1 VAQKFTTPITIRDLS
16 SASSDS
22 IAVSLSGDTNDRF
35 KIEAG
40 GRIVWGTGS
49 SAGDVNLY
57 RDASNAL
64 KTDDTFEAAAGVIT
78 LTTAGTPTA
87 TIADGALA
95 VDTTNDILYFRSG
108 SSWVQ
113 VSGTGTDHGTL
124 AGLGDDD
131 HTIYLLAD
139 GTRTAT
145 ELTISGDL
153 TVDTDT
159 LYVDSANNRVGIG
172 TTTPTVALDVTGNA
186 FISQDAE
193 VDGILTANHIH
204 GNIAGSVYIHVKN
217 TSGST
222 IAAGT
227 PVYATGSVGASGATE
242 VSPSD
247 ASTSSTMP
255 ALGITQVALANNA
268 EGHATVLGVVGGLN
282 TSAYA
287 VNTTLY
293 VAPGGGLTS
302 TRPTSSSDLV
312 QAIARVVRTDS
323 STGEL
328 LVLGAGRTNDIPN
341 DITLGTDTIGDY
353 VESLVAGTGI
363 TLSNNSGEGATP
375 TIEIGQAVGTTDS
388 VTFSDVTVSGNLT
401 VSGSTTTVDTATL
414 SVEDPLIILASGNNT
429 ADVVDIGFYGLYD
442 TSGSQDLYAG
452 LFRDATDGK
461 FKLFKDSQSA
471 PTSTVDTGAS
481 GYSVAD
487 LVANVEG
494 NLTGTADSAN
504 TLSTSRTISLSGD
517 VVGSVSF
524 DGSANVSISTTIQA
538 DSVALGTD
546 TTGDYVESLVA
557 GTGVSLLNNTGEG
570 ATPTI
575 YIGQDVGTGA
585 SVTFGHVSA
594 DLTGSITGDV
604 YASNGTSKV
613 LDNGTNGTDATF
625 IGAVTGTVSDI
636 SNHDLGDLGDV
647 NFTIVTPAQ
656 GDVVYYDGAE
666 WVNFPLS
673 IGDVGG
679 VNFTTSPT
687 TGDFL
692 KFNGTDWVPDA
703 IDLGTDTTGDYVES
717 LVAGTGVTLSNN
729 TGEGATPTVA
739 IGQAVAASDDVTF
752 NTVTGTNG
760 VVTLTTAGTPTAT
773 IADGAIAVDTTNDLL
788 YFRSGSTWQQV
799 TGGGGA
805 SVTVSDGAP
814 SSPSSGDLWYESDTG
829 SMFVYYDDGDT
840 QQWVEVGG
848 SSVVAMTV
856 SDTPPST
863 PSNGDMWF
871 ESDTGKTYVYYTD
884 GTSSQWVEVGAAASA
899 AAYVEVSDTAPS
911 APDNGTLWYD
921 STTSALLVYYNDG
934 SSAQWIEVIGDS
946 VVAMTTSDTA
956 PSSPT
961 NGDLWFESD
970 TGRTYLY
977 YDDGTSGQWV
987 EVGAAGGVASTVAT
1001 SQPATANTGDI
1012 WYDSDDA
1019 ELFIY
1024 NGSTWVSAGGG
1035 ALVTVSDT
1043 DPAGPSEGDMWFESD
1058 TGRLLVY
1065 YDSSWVEV
1073 GGTGSVNPTITSSST
1088 DAAILLMEIGP

>member
-1 VAQKFTTPITIRDLS
+1 MAQKFTTPITIRDLS

-64 KTDDTFEAAAGVIT
+64 KTDDTFEAASGLIT
-78 LTTAGTPTA
+78 LTTSGAPVA
-87 TIADGALA
+87 SIADGALA
-95 VDTTNDILYFRSG
+95 VDTTNDIFYVRSG
-108 SSWVQ
+108 GAWVQ
-113 VSGTGTDHGTL
+113 VSGTGGVTDHGAL
-124 AGLGDDD
+124 SGLGDDD

-172 TTTPTVALDVTGNA
+172 TTTPTVALDVTGSA
-186 FISQDAE
+186 FISQNAE

-204 GNIAGSVYIHVKN
+204 GNLAGAVYLHVKN

-227 PVYATGSVGASGATE
+227 PVYATGSVGGSGATE

-255 ALGITQVALANNA
+255 ALGITQTALANNA
-268 EGHATVLGVVGGLN
+268 EGHATILGVIGSLN

-287 VNTTLY
+287 VNTVLY

-323 STGEL
+323 STGAL
-328 LVLGAGRTNDIPN
+328 LVLTAGRANDIPN

-388 VTFSDVTVSGNLT
+388 VTFNDVTVSGNLT

-452 LFRDATDGK
+452 LCRDSTDGK
-461 FKLFKDSQSA
+461 FRLFVDSQTA
-471 PTSTVDTGAS
+471 PTTTVDTTATGYTVAS
-481 GYSVAD
+481 
-487 LVANVEG
+487 LVANIEG
-494 NLTGTADSAN
+494 
-504 TLSTSRTISLSGD
+504 
-517 VVGSVSF
+517 
-524 DGSANVSISTTIQA
+524 
-538 DSVALGTD
+538 
-546 TTGDYVESLVA
+546 
-557 GTGVSLLNNTGEG
+557 
-570 ATPTI
+570 
-575 YIGQDVGTGA
+575 
-585 SVTFGHVSA
+585 
-594 DLTGSITGDV
+594 DLTGD
-604 YASNGTSKV
+604 
-613 LDNGTNGTDATF
+613 
-625 IGAVTGTVSDI
+625 VTGTVSDI
-636 SNHDLGDLGDV
+636 SNHNLGDLGDV
-647 NFTIVTPAQ
+647 DFTTVTPAQ
-656 GDVVYYDGAE
+656 GDIVYFDGTD
-666 WVNFPLS
+666 WVNYPLTLS
-673 IGDVGG
+673 NTGG
-679 VNFTTSPT
+679 VDLLSSVPVS
-687 TGDFL
+687 GDFL
-692 KFNGTDWVPDA
+692 KFDGTNWVPDA

-1035 ALVTVSDT
+1035 ASVTVSDT

>member
-153 TVDTDT
+153 TVDTST

-172 TTTPTVALDVTGNA
+172 TTTPTVALDVTGSVY
-186 FISQDAE
+186 ISQDAE

-204 GNIAGSVYIHVKN
+204 GNIAGALYLHIKN
-217 TSGST
+217 TSGSP
-222 IAAGT
+222 IAAGA
-227 PVYATGSVGASGATE
+227 PVYATGSVGASGAVE
-242 VSPSD
+242 VSPSN
-247 ASTSSTMP
+247 ASTASTMP
-255 ALGITQVALANNA
+255 ALGVTQAALANNA

-282 TSAYA
+282 TAAYSI
-287 VNTTLY
+287 NTTLY

-312 QAIARVVRTDS
+312 QAIARVVRSDS

-328 LVLGAGRTNDIPN
+328 LILGAGRTNDIPN
-341 DITLGTDTIGDY
+341 DVTLGTDTIGNYMED
-353 VESLVAGTGI
+353 VSAGTGVVV
-363 TLSNNSGEGATP
+363 THTPAEGSTAT
-375 TIEIGQAVGTTDS
+375 IAIGQSVGTTDN
-388 VTFSDVTVSGNLT
+388 VTFNDLTVSGNLT

-414 SVEDPLIILASGNNT
+414 SIEDPLIILASNNNST
-429 ADVVDIGFYGLYD
+429 DVVDIGFYGLYD

-461 FKLFKDSQSA
+461 FRLFKDSQGA
-471 PTSTVDTGAS
+471 PTTTVNIGATGYTVAS
-481 GYSVAD
+481 
-487 LVANVEG
+487 LVANIEG
-494 NLTGTADSAN
+494 NLTGDVT
-504 TLSTSRTISLSGD
+504 GD
-517 VVGSVSF
+517 V
-524 DGSANVSISTTIQA
+524 
-538 DSVALGTD
+538 
-546 TTGDYVESLVA
+546 TGGL
-557 GTGVSLLNNTGEG
+557 
-570 ATPTI
+570 
-575 YIGQDVGTGA
+575 
-585 SVTFGHVSA
+585 
-594 DLTGSITGDV
+594 TGDV
-604 YASNGTSKV
+604 YASDGTSKV
-613 LDNGTNGTDATF
+613 LDNGTNGTDASF
-625 IGAVTGTVSDI
+625 IGTVTGTVSSI
-636 SNHDLGDLGDV
+636 SNHAIGDLSDV
-647 NFTIVTPAQ
+647 NFTVVSPST
-656 GDVVYYDGAE
+656 GDILYYDGAD
-666 WVNFPLS
+666 WVAQPWNIDGAADITIS
-673 IGDVGG
+673 SA
-679 VNFTTSPT
+679 TA
-687 TGDFL
+687 GDFL
-692 KFNGTDWVPDA
+692 KYNGTAWVNDA
-703 IDLGTDTTGDYVES
+703 IDLGTDTVGDYVDS
-717 LVAGTGVTLSNN
+717 LVAGTGVTLANN
-729 TGEGATPTVA
+729 SGEGATPTVA
-739 IGQAVAASDDVTF
+739 IGQAVATSDDVTF

-760 VVTLTTAGTPTAT
+760 VVTLATAGTPTAT

-829 SMFVYYDDGDT
+829 SMFVYYDDGNT
-840 QQWVEVGG
+840 SQWVEVGG

-871 ESDTGKTYVYYTD
+871 ESDTGKTYVYYND

-899 AAYVEVSDTAPS
+899 AAYVEVSDSAPS

-921 STTSALLVYYNDG
+921 SSTSALLVYYNDG
-934 SSAQWIEVIGDS
+934 NSSQWIEVIGDS

-956 PSSPT
+956 PSNPT

-977 YDDGTSGQWV
+977 YNDGSSAQWV

-1001 SQPATANTGDI
+1001 SAPSTANSGDI

-1024 NGSTWVSAGGG
+1024 NGSSWVSAGGG
-1035 ALVTVSDT
+1035 ASVTVSDT

-1065 YDSSWVEV
+1065 YDSSWIEV

-1088 DAAILLMEIGP
+1088 DAALLLMEIGP